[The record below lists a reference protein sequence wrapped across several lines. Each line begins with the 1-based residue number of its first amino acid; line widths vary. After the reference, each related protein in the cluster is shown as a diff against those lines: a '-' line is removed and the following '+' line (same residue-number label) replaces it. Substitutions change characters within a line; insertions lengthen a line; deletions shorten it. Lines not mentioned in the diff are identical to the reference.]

1 MIALWR
7 YLKKLSEELN
17 HIKIKIIKSGCKSVN
32 LYFQDESRFGL
43 MTILRRMI
51 TAKGVKPI
59 APYQHKFKNLY
70 LFGAFSGIDGAHF
83 LLEMPYCN
91 SDTFQVFLDL
101 FAQSNPDEFKIVI
114 LDNGAFHHAK
124 TLIIPDNIALLFL
137 PPYSPE
143 LNPAENMWQY
153 IKGKV
158 SMGVHRTLS
167 SLQHTIS
174 NTIQNEVN
182 TTIVQSICGREF
194 YTDNFRCAFNV

>member
-1 MIALWR
+1 MIAQLR
-7 YLKKLSEELN
+7 YLKKLSEELK
-17 HIKIKIIKSGCKSVN
+17 HIKNKKIKSGCKSVN

-51 TAKGVKPI
+51 TAKGVKPV

-70 LFGAFSGIDGAHF
+70 LFGAFSGIDGSHF

-101 FAQSNPDEFKIVI
+101 FAQHNPEEFKIII
-114 LDNGAFHHAK
+114 LDNGAFHRAK
-124 TLIIPDNIALLFL
+124 SIVIPDNIALLFL

-143 LNPAENMWQY
+143 LNPAENMWQH

-158 SMGVHRTLS
+158 SMNVHKTLHE
-167 SLQHTIS
+167 LQMKLSATLK
-174 NTIQNEVN
+174 NELN
-182 TTIVQSICGREF
+182 KSIVKSICDRKF
-194 YTDNFRCAFNV
+194 YSNNFKCIFNV

>member
-1 MIALWR
+1 MIAPWR
-7 YLKKLSEELN
+7 YLKKLFEELE
-17 HIKIKIIKSGCKSVN
+17 HIKNKKIKSSCTSVN

-59 APYQHKFKNLY
+59 ATYQHKFKNLY
-70 LFGAFSGIDGAHF
+70 LFGAFSGINGNHF

-91 SDTFQVFLDL
+91 SDTFQVFLDI
-101 FAQSNPDEFKIVI
+101 FAQSNPNEFKILI
-114 LDNGAFHHAK
+114 LDNGAFHRAK
-124 TLIIPDNIALLFL
+124 TLLIPDNIALLFL

-158 SMGVHRTLS
+158 SMGVHKTLTD
-167 SLQHTIS
+167 LQQTIS
-174 NTIQNEVN
+174 DSIQNHID
-182 TTIVQSICGREF
+182 TSIVQSICGREF
-194 YTDNFRCAFNV
+194 YTNNFRCAFNV

>member
-1 MIALWR
+1 MIALRR
-7 YLKKLSEELN
+7 YLKKLSEELK
-17 HIKIKIIKSGCKSVN
+17 HIKNKKIKSNCTSVN

-70 LFGAFSGIDGAHF
+70 LFGAFSGINGAHF

-91 SDTFQVFLDL
+91 SDTFQVFLDM
-101 FAQSNPDEFKIVI
+101 FSQSNPDEFKILI

-124 TLIIPDNIALLFL
+124 TLIIPHNVALLFL

-143 LNPAENMWQY
+143 LNPAENMWQH
-153 IKGKV
+153 IKSKV
-158 SMGVHRTLS
+158 SLAVHNTLAD
-167 SLQHTIS
+167 LQHKIS
-174 NTIQNEVN
+174 ETIQNDVN
-182 TTIVQSICGREF
+182 QTIVKSISGRKF
-194 YTDNFRCAFNV
+194 YVDNFQCALNV

>member
-7 YLKKLSEELN
+7 YLKKLPEELK
-17 HIKIKIIKSGCKSVN
+17 HIKNKKIKSNCKSVN

-70 LFGAFSGIDGAHF
+70 LFGAFSGINGAHF

-91 SDTFQVFLDL
+91 SDTFQVFLDM
-101 FAQSNPDEFKIVI
+101 FSQSNPDEFKILV

-124 TLIIPDNIALLFL
+124 TLIIPDNVALLFL

-143 LNPAENMWQY
+143 LNPAENMWQH
-153 IKGKV
+153 IKSKV
-158 SMGVHRTLS
+158 SLAVHNTLAD
-167 SLQHTIS
+167 LQHKIS
-174 NTIQNEVN
+174 ETIQNDVDQ
-182 TTIVQSICGREF
+182 TIVKSICGRKF
-194 YTDNFRCAFNV
+194 YVDNFQCAFNV

>member
-7 YLKKLSEELN
+7 YLKKLSEELE
-17 HIKIKIIKSGCKSVN
+17 HIKNKKIKSSCKSVN

-51 TAKGVKPI
+51 TAKGIKPI

-70 LFGAFSGIDGAHF
+70 LFGAFSGINGAHF

-91 SDTFQVFLDL
+91 SDTFQVFLDM
-101 FAQSNPDEFKIVI
+101 FAQSNPDEFKILI

-124 TLIIPDNIALLFL
+124 TLLIPDNIALLFL

-143 LNPAENMWQY
+143 LNPAENMWQH
-153 IKGKV
+153 IKAKV
-158 SMGVHRTLS
+158 SLAVHKTLAD
-167 SLQHTIS
+167 LQNKIS
-174 NTIQNEVN
+174 ETIQKDVDE
-182 TTIVQSICGREF
+182 TIVKSICGRKF
-194 YTDNFRCAFNV
+194 YVNNFQCVFNV

>member
-1 MIALWR
+1 MRTLRR
-7 YLKKLSEELN
+7 YLKKLSEELK
-17 HIKIKIIKSGCKSVN
+17 HIKNDIIKSDCKSVN

-59 APYQHKFKNLY
+59 VPYQHKFKNLY
-70 LFGAFSGIDGAHF
+70 LFGAFSGINGAHF

-91 SDTFQVFLDL
+91 SDAFQIFLDL
-101 FAQSNPDEFKIVI
+101 FAQSDQDEFKILI

-124 TLIIPDNIALLFL
+124 ALVIPNNIALLFL

-158 SMGVHRTLS
+158 SMAVHHNLEE
-167 SLQHTIS
+167 LQQTIS
-174 NTIQNEVN
+174 DSIQNHLN
-182 TTIVQSICGREF
+182 NSIVQSICGREF
-194 YTDNFRCAFNV
+194 YVNNFRCAFNV